1 MVWRVAPE
9 TKRSMGIYTTRI
21 VCERS
26 YVSRGQFE
34 SASTDIRSGR
44 LAASSLY
51 TVHDDANVLM
61 PPAAAQLRVNKAK
74 VSHTTS
80 VWKGCSDF

>member
-1 MVWRVAPE
+1 MVWRGAPE

-34 SASTDIRSGR
+34 SASTDIKVWSLGR
-44 LAASSLY
+44 
-51 TVHDDANVLM
+51 
-61 PPAAAQLRVNKAK
+61 
-74 VSHTTS
+74 
-80 VWKGCSDF
+80 